1 MEMGLSPFRDCDRP
15 PELLV
20 DAGRSMNPNSRRF
33 LLVVLCITKTRR
45 CGLLVVDINRRRHL
59 GWFND
64 LFSAAARMSAD
75 IGAFEAQSLDILFI
89 NGFDSD

>member
-1 MEMGLSPFRDCDRP
+1 
-15 PELLV
+15 
-20 DAGRSMNPNSRRF
+20 
-33 LLVVLCITKTRR
+33 
-45 CGLLVVDINRRRHL
+45 VVDINRHRHL